1 MDTPGSKEQRACR
14 APRVGL
20 DQCFA
25 HRTLHTNGRFFRL
38 ARAVALL
45 FAIAG
50 AAGCSGGGNEGYVS
64 DMQVPVLVSKAVRK
78 TVAHE
83 IHAIGKVE
91 AHSTV
96 DVKAQINGE
105 VLKVHF
111 HEGQDVKK
119 GDLLFTIDPRP
130 YQAAL
135 LQAQAAL
142 AKDQA
147 QLAQA
152 RADYERY
159 AYLLKKRVGSQ
170 QQYDQAL
177 ATYEGL
183 KASVAADQA
192 AIETA
197 QVNLSYTRIRS
208 PINGRTG
215 NLIVHA
221 GNLVKAN
228 ADTAMVTI
236 NESHP
241 VYVDFS
247 IPEKN
252 LGPVR
257 ANMAEHPL
265 TVYVTIPT
273 DNSEREQGF
282 LSFIDNQVDSTTGTI
297 LLKGT
302 FENANEQLWPG
313 QFVNATLIVR
323 EMPDQVVVPS
333 QAVQTGQD
341 GSYVFVV
348 GPKMKAEIRKV
359 VLGAT
364 VGGDTVIAR
373 GLKAGE
379 TVVTDGQLRLVPGM
393 TVVIKQGLEAKQAV
407 S

>member
-1 MDTPGSKEQRACR
+1 MITLGSNEQRACCTPGKGLERRR
-14 APRVGL
+14 APRTP
-20 DQCFA
+20 
-25 HRTLHTNGRFFRL
+25 RPNGRPSRL
-38 ARAVALL
+38 AGIAALV
-45 FAIAG
+45 FAIG
-50 AAGCSGGGNEGYVS
+50 AVAGCSRGGNEGYVS
-64 DMQVPVLVSKAVRK
+64 NMHVPVLVAKAVRK
-78 TVAHE
+78 TVADE

-96 DVKAQINGE
+96 DIKAQINGQ
-105 VLKVHF
+105 VLEVHF

-135 LQAQAAL
+135 LQAQANL

-152 RADYERY
+152 KADYERY

-177 ATYEGL
+177 AAYQGL
-183 KASVAADQA
+183 KASVAADEA
-192 AIETA
+192 AVQTA
-197 QVNLSYTRIRS
+197 QVNLSYTRIHS
-208 PINGRTG
+208 PIDGRTG

-236 NESHP
+236 NQIRP

-247 IPEKN
+247 IPEKD
-252 LGPVR
+252 LDQVR

-265 TVYVTIPT
+265 PVFVTTPT
-273 DNSEREQGF
+273 DKDERERGY

-302 FENANEQLWPG
+302 FKNANERLWPG
-313 QFVNATLIVR
+313 QFVNVTLIVR
-323 EMPDQVVVPS
+323 RMPDQVVVPS

-348 GPKMKAEIRKV
+348 GEKMKAEMRKV

-364 VGGDTVIAR
+364 VGGDTVVAR

-379 TVVTDGQLRLVPGM
+379 TVVTDGQLRLVPGA
-393 TVVIKQGLEAKQAV
+393 TVIIKQGLEPRQAA